1 MNKLVVC
8 LRSTLAVSV
17 CLLLSACV
25 FVHSSA
31 ISESTGGGSAV
42 NAEYSDYGI
51 LHLTAPS
58 SLTSDANAALAKT
71 CQSGML
77 SDVQTELSMRD
88 WFLIVQNYTVTAT
101 AVCK

>member
-1 MNKLVVC
+1 MNQLVVW
-8 LRSTLAVSV
+8 LFRTLAVGV
-17 CLLLSACV
+17 LLSLSACV
-25 FVHSSA
+25 LVHSSA
-31 ISESTGGGSAV
+31 ISESSGGGSAV

-51 LHLTAPS
+51 LHLSAPS
-58 SLTSDANAALAKT
+58 NLTSDANAALAKT

-77 SDVQTELSMRD
+77 SDVQTEMSMRD

>member
-1 MNKLVVC
+1 MNKLVVS
-8 LRSTLAVSV
+8 LFRSLALSV

-25 FVHSSA
+25 FIRSGA

-42 NAEYSDYGI
+42 QSEYSDYGI
-51 LHLTAPS
+51 LYLTVPMN
-58 SLTSDANAALAKT
+58 LTSSANGALAAQ

-88 WFLIVQNYTVTAT
+88 WLIVQYYTVTT
-101 AVCK
+101 AARCK

>member
-1 MNKLVVC
+1 MNKIVLWLC
-8 LRSTLAVSV
+8 RTLAVGV
-17 CLLLSACV
+17 LLSLSACV

-51 LHLTAPS
+51 LHLSAPL
-58 SLTSDANAALAKT
+58 SLTSNANAALAKQ